1 MFWDQ
6 FAIGIKGTICSQVQI
21 ENTWPM
27 WWLFGMD
34 ALGFPPSAKL
44 SEEIEFDQEHSSQL
58 AFDRVLS
65 FSGGQYYV
73 SPFLTLLPQRRDD
86 SPGCAWRG
94 RHDR

>member
-1 MFWDQ
+1 
-6 FAIGIKGTICSQVQI
+6 
-21 ENTWPM
+21 M

-86 SPGCAWRG
+86 SPVGMTAEIHERVLFSGCTRTFEKELL
-94 RHDR
+94 